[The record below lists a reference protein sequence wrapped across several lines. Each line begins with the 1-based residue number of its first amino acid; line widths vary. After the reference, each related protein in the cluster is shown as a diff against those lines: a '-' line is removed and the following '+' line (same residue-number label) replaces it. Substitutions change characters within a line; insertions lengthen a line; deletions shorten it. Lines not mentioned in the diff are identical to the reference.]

1 MVIPSPQIELYRERI
16 EDNLAFLQYLSRDIG
31 EMNRIREACRE
42 DWEIEELIR
51 EIIFDETQAM
61 EDLRKEIESDRKTL
75 RDLENRK
82 PVECAA

>member
-1 MVIPSPQIELYRERI
+1 MVIPSTLLEFYRERI

-31 EMNRIREACRE
+31 EMNRTREACRE
-42 DWEIEELIR
+42 DWELEELIR

-61 EDLRKEIESDRKTL
+61 EDLRKEIENDRKTL